1 MTRDLEWLNSLP
13 EDKALKEF
21 QSCCGSQRWASQML
35 NGRPFE
41 NVDQLREYAR
51 DVWWRLESVDWLEAF
66 RSHPKI
72 GEKKTEAEASQKAQ
86 QWSGQ
91 EQSGVLDA
99 SRQTM
104 DSIAE
109 LNQEYEAKFGHI
121 FIVCATGKSSEEML
135 AILRKRLA
143 NDPGDELR
151 IAATE
156 QAKITELRL
165 GKLIR

>member
-1 MTRDLEWLNSLP
+1 MTRDLDWLNSMA
-13 EDKALKEF
+13 EDEAVKEF
-21 QSCCGSQRWASQML
+21 QSCCGSQRWASQMV

-41 NVDQLREYAR
+41 NVEQLREYAR
-51 DVWWRLESVDWLEAF
+51 DIWWRLESVDWLEAF

-72 GEKKTEAEASQKAQ
+72 GEKKTEAKASQKAQ

-104 DSIAE
+104 YSIAE
-109 LNQEYEAKFGHI
+109 LNQEYEAKFGYI
-121 FIVCATGKSSEEML
+121 FIVSATGKSSEEML
-135 AILRKRLA
+135 AILRKRLT

-156 QAKITELRL
+156 QEKITDLRL